1 MDTPFG
7 LYIHIPFCRAKCGYC
22 DFYSLARKAVPG
34 DFVGLLQRE
43 LELVIPQQNA
53 SIRTVYFGGGTPSML
68 VPTEVGS
75 ILRTIRELAD
85 LERNLEVTLEANPEH
100 IDSQYV
106 EGLLKAGVN
115 RLSLGLQS
123 LNDSTLQF
131 LGRRHTAEHSVAAVR
146 AAKAAGMPRICVD
159 MMFGIPGESPFELA
173 RSLEGYLALNV
184 GHISAYHLSYEE
196 GTPFGHK
203 VERQNITPIDDA
215 LSEELYLLVHR
226 KLTGAGY
233 EHYEVSNYAL
243 PGQQS
248 RHNTSYWLGS
258 PYAGVGP
265 AAHSY
270 DGRCRRWWNP
280 ASYARWET
288 QVVKG
293 ESAAGSEELTAQ
305 ELMEEWVMLGLR
317 TAWGLDLDE
326 GLRRFGAV
334 AIDALRRHADP
345 LIAAGYLISEG
356 QQLRVPPE
364 RFLQSDWVIRQ
375 LLEERAIDCIIGAG
389 N

>member
-1 MDTPFG
+1 MDTPYG

-22 DFYSLARKAVPG
+22 DFYSLARRAVPK

-43 LELVIPQQNA
+43 LEQVLPLQNA
-53 SIRTVYFGGGTPSML
+53 SIRTIYFGGGTPSML
-68 VPTEVGS
+68 APTEVGS
-75 ILRTIRELAD
+75 ILHTIREFAD

-106 EGLLKAGVN
+106 EGLLMVGVN

-131 LGRRHTAEHSVAAVR
+131 LGRRHTAEHSMAAVH
-146 AAKAAGMPRICVD
+146 AAKTAGMPRICVD
-159 MMFGIPGESPFELA
+159 MMFGIPRASLCELE

-196 GTPFGHK
+196 GTPFGHR
-203 VERQNITPIDDA
+203 VEKQNIAPIDDA
-215 LSEELYLLVHR
+215 LSEAHYLLVHR

-248 RHNTSYWLGS
+248 RHNTSYWLGY
-258 PYAGVGP
+258 PYVGIGP

-270 DGRCRRWWNP
+270 DGQYRRWWNP
-280 ASYARWET
+280 ASYARWVA
-288 QVVKG
+288 QVEKG

-334 AIDALRRHADP
+334 AIQAILKHATP

-356 QQLRVPPE
+356 QQLRIPPE

-375 LLEERAIDCIIGAG
+375 LLG
-389 N
+389 

>member
-1 MDTPFG
+1 MDTPYG

-22 DFYSLARKAVPG
+22 DFYSLARKAVPR

-43 LELVIPQQNA
+43 LEQVLPQQNA
-53 SIRTVYFGGGTPSML
+53 SIHTIYFGGGTPSML
-68 VPTEVGS
+68 APTEVGS
-75 ILRTIRELAD
+75 ILYTIRELAD
-85 LERNLEVTLEANPEH
+85 LERNLEVTLEANTEH
-100 IDSQYV
+100 IDSQYA
-106 EGLLKAGVN
+106 EGLLSVGVN

-131 LGRRHTAEHSVAAVR
+131 LGRRHTAEHSVAAVQ
-146 AAKAAGMPRICVD
+146 AAKTAGMPRICVD
-159 MMFGIPGESPFELA
+159 MMFGIPGESLLELE

-196 GTPFGHK
+196 GTPFGHRVVK
-203 VERQNITPIDDA
+203 QNITPIDDA

-233 EHYEVSNYAL
+233 EHYEVSNYSL

-248 RHNTSYWLGS
+248 RHNASYWLGY
-258 PYAGVGP
+258 PYVGIGP

-270 DGRCRRWWNP
+270 DGQYRRWWNP
-280 ASYARWET
+280 ASYARWEA
-288 QVVKG
+288 QVERR

-334 AIDALRRHADP
+334 AIQAILKHATP

-356 QQLRVPPE
+356 QQLRIPPE

-375 LLEERAIDCIIGAG
+375 LLG
-389 N
+389 

>member
-1 MDTPFG
+1 
-7 LYIHIPFCRAKCGYC
+7 
-22 DFYSLARKAVPG
+22 VPK

-43 LELVIPQQNA
+43 LEQVLPLQNA
-53 SIRTVYFGGGTPSML
+53 SIRTIYFGGGTPSML
-68 VPTEVGS
+68 APTEVGS
-75 ILRTIRELAD
+75 ILHTIREFAD

-106 EGLLKAGVN
+106 EGLLMVGVN

-131 LGRRHTAEHSVAAVR
+131 LGRRHTAEHSMAAVH
-146 AAKAAGMPRICVD
+146 AAKTAGMPRICVD
-159 MMFGIPGESPFELA
+159 MMFGIPGESLCELE

-196 GTPFGHK
+196 GTPFGHR
-203 VERQNITPIDDA
+203 VEKQNIAPIDDA
-215 LSEELYLLVHR
+215 LSEAHYLLVHR

-248 RHNTSYWLGS
+248 RHNTSYWLGY
-258 PYAGVGP
+258 PYVGIGP

-270 DGRCRRWWNP
+270 DGQYRRWWNP
-280 ASYARWET
+280 ASYARWVA
-288 QVVKG
+288 QVEKG

-334 AIDALRRHADP
+334 AIQAILKHATP

-356 QQLRVPPE
+356 QQLRIPPE

-375 LLEERAIDCIIGAG
+375 LLG
-389 N
+389 

>member
-1 MDTPFG
+1 MDTPYG

-22 DFYSLARKAVPG
+22 DFYSLARKAVPR

-43 LELVIPQQNA
+43 LEQVLPQQNA
-53 SIRTVYFGGGTPSML
+53 SIHTIYFGGGTPSML
-68 VPTEVGS
+68 APTEVGS
-75 ILRTIRELAD
+75 ILYTIRELAD

-100 IDSQYV
+100 IDSQYA
-106 EGLLKAGVN
+106 EGLLSVGVN

-131 LGRRHTAEHSVAAVR
+131 LGRRHTAEHSVAAVQ
-146 AAKAAGMPRICVD
+146 AAKTAGMPRICVD
-159 MMFGIPGESPFELA
+159 MMFGIPGESLLELE

-184 GHISAYHLSYEE
+184 GHISAYYLSYEE
-196 GTPFGHK
+196 GTPFGHRVVK
-203 VERQNITPIDDA
+203 QNITPIDDA

-233 EHYEVSNYAL
+233 EHYEVSNYSL

-248 RHNTSYWLGS
+248 RHNASYWLGY
-258 PYAGVGP
+258 PYVGIGP

-270 DGRCRRWWNP
+270 DGVNRRWWNP
-280 ASYARWET
+280 ASYARWEV
-288 QVVKG
+288 QVERR

-334 AIDALRRHADP
+334 AIQAILKHATP

-356 QQLRVPPE
+356 QQLRIPPE

-375 LLEERAIDCIIGAG
+375 LLG
-389 N
+389 